1 MTTWQRKVVAVVVN
15 LSLVDKTLLKVVFI
29 IAAMVEMLVV
39 FDDLNV
45 VPVGLLL
52 SMVVVTWQGL
62 KEGGQK
68 VGSLLSLESL
78 IGVVLEVVINGS
90 GGDVTLVTVIV
101 MLVVVGSRPG
111 RHVVAKKNVD
121 DGRL

>member
-1 MTTWQRKVVAVVVN
+1 MNFPDV
-15 LSLVDKTLLKVVFI
+15 
-29 IAAMVEMLVV
+29 
-39 FDDLNV
+39 
-45 VPVGLLL
+45 
-52 SMVVVTWQGL
+52 VVVTWQGL

-68 VGSLLSLESL
+68 VGSLSSLESL